1 MAHEKTSARADVP
14 AAPRDWVRA
23 NGGVIA
29 VVAAIIAV
37 CGLLAAMIDNG
48 FGQLGA
54 RIASV
59 EAGQR
64 ETNAAVRDVNA
75 AVRDVNA
82 AVRDLNT
89 RVGRIEGRLGLAP
102 ADGTEP

>member
-1 MAHEKTSARADVP
+1 MAHEKTSARADAP
-14 AAPRDWVRA
+14 APPRDWVRA
-23 NGGVIA
+23 NGGAVA

-37 CGLLAAMIDNG
+37 GGLLAATVDNG

-64 ETNAAVRDVNA
+64 ETNAAIRDL
-75 AVRDVNA
+75 NA